1 MNETEVVNEIK
12 RLAELPKPAASPR
25 EDQIHSLLDDSIEKL
40 AESWISQLNALR
52 DNTVQLENQLIAC
65 VAQTKDNIKQL
76 HSLGLQIAAEA
87 QRGREVCE
95 KLADGIDAIAGQ
107 S

>member
-1 MNETEVVNEIK
+1 MNTAALVREIDQ
-12 RLAELPKPAASPR
+12 LVQSPTPPPR
-25 EDQIHSLLDDSIEKL
+25 EEQIHNLLNDSVEKL
-40 AESWISQLNALR
+40 AASWITQLNALR